1 MAIGLYVTDLTG
13 EPSDVGL
20 VLAAYTFP
28 LIAFLLIGGVWAD
41 RLPRQRLMAATDLVR
56 CVLHALLAALILTGA
71 IEIWHMVVIGALFG
85 TAQAFFQPAYTGLV
99 PQTVPEEDL
108 QAANAIGWASLNLGE
123 LIGPALATVL
133 VLGVGAGWAFALDA
147 ATFAFS
153 AALLI
158 GLVPRTPAAAV
169 QRQTVW
175 RELVEG
181 FDEVRSRT
189 WVWVTLVVFC
199 LSLLI
204 AMAPFF
210 VLGAAQAEAEY
221 GGKAVFGWVVALFG
235 AGALCGSLTATR
247 LRPRRPMV
255 WAYLVIL
262 AWPLMMALFAIGAP
276 AVLVGAT
283 SFVGGA
289 GVSLFQVWWL
299 TALAE
304 HIPAHALSRV
314 TAWDWAGSLGLL
326 PLGYLLAGPAAE
338 ALGTQEVLAVGAA
351 GSILLLLLGLVPRET
366 RTLTWA
372 WSGPDHDGGSE
383 HDHLHQRA

>member
-1 MAIGLYVTDLTG
+1 MTELTG
-13 EPSDVGL
+13 SPSDVGL
-20 VLAAYTFP
+20 VLAAYTLP

-41 RLPRQRLMAATDLVR
+41 RLPRQRLMAATDVVR
-56 CVLHALLAALILTGA
+56 CLLHALLAALILTGA

-99 PQTVPEEDL
+99 PQTVPEQDL
-108 QAANAIGWASLNLGE
+108 QAANALGWASLNLGE
-123 LIGPALATVL
+123 LVGPALATLL

-158 GLVPRTPAAAV
+158 RLVPRTTAPAV

-175 RELVEG
+175 HELVEG
-181 FDEVRSRT
+181 FDEVRSRA

-210 VLGAAQAEAEY
+210 VLGAAHAESEY
-221 GGKAVFGWVVALFG
+221 GGKAVFGWLVALFG
-235 AGALCGSLTATR
+235 AGALCGSLAATR
-247 LRPRRPMV
+247 LRPRRPMI
-255 WAYLVIL
+255 WAYLVIT
-262 AWPLMMALFAIGAP
+262 AWPLMMALFALGAP
-276 AVLVGAT
+276 VAAVGAMA
-283 SFVGGA
+283 FAGGA

-304 HIPAHALSRV
+304 HIPARALSRV

-326 PLGYLLAGPAAE
+326 PLGYLLAGPAAD
-338 ALGTQEVLAVGAA
+338 ALGTQEVLVAGAT
-351 GSILLLLLGLVPRET
+351 GSVLLLLLGLVPRET

-372 WSGPDHDGGSE
+372 WSGADDDGRAE
-383 HDHLHQRA
+383 HDHPHQRA

>member
-1 MAIGLYVTDLTG
+1 MAIGLYVTELTG
-13 EPSDVGL
+13 SPSDVGL
-20 VLAAYTFP
+20 VLAAYTLP
-28 LIAFLLIGGVWAD
+28 LISFLLVGGVWAD
-41 RLPRQRLMAATDLVR
+41 RLRRQRLMAATDVVR
-56 CVLHALLAALILTGA
+56 CVLHALLAVLVLTEA
-71 IEIWHMVVIGALFG
+71 VEIWHMVVIGALFG

-108 QAANAIGWASLNLGE
+108 QAANALGWASLNVGE
-123 LIGPALATVL
+123 LLGPALATVL

-158 GLVPRTPAAAV
+158 GLVPRTAAIPAA
-169 QRQTVW
+169 RQTVW
-175 RELVEG
+175 RELVDG
-181 FDEVRSRT
+181 FAEVRSRV

-204 AMAPFF
+204 GMAPFF
-210 VLGAAQAEAEY
+210 VLGAGHAEAEY
-221 GGKAVFGWVVALFG
+221 GDKAVFGVIVAIYG
-235 AGALCGSLTATR
+235 AGALAGSLTAIR

-255 WAYLVIL
+255 WAYLLIL
-262 AWPLMMALFAIGAP
+262 AWPLMMVLFAAGVAEPGLFAI
-276 AVLVGAT
+276 
-283 SFVGGA
+283 SFLGGA

-338 ALGTQEVLAVGAA
+338 AVGTRDVLMVGAVG
-351 GSILLLLLGLVPRET
+351 SLVLLALGLLPRET
-366 RTLTWA
+366 RSLGWA
-372 WSGPDHDGGSE
+372 WSGADHDRAAE
-383 HDHLHQRA
+383 QDDLHQRP